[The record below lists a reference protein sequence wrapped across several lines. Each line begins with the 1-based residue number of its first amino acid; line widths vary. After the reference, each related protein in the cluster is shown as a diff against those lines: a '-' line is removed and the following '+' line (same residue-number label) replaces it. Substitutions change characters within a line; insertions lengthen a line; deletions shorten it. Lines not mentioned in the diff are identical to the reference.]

1 MNSEVKMEYLIGQ
14 MLPKAGL
21 VILAGPP
28 KSGKSNLI
36 TDLCFKLCKNWN
48 PLGLDKNP
56 FLGHPIQERGDVLY
70 LALEDSDDT
79 MTIKIQKMKVE
90 KQKPKPDI
98 YTGNQCPCI
107 GKGLEE
113 SIVAW
118 KASTPA
124 AKMVVIDTFQ
134 KIKPL
139 FTTKS
144 ANAYEVDYH
153 YLSKLHA
160 LAKEENILIIYL
172 HHLAKQ
178 TASNKATYSWDK
190 IMGSVGHQGVPDV
203 MWMLERDEHGNR
215 AVFRGRGRVIP

>member
-1 MNSEVKMEYLIGQ
+1 
-14 MLPKAGL
+14 
-21 VILAGPP
+21 
-28 KSGKSNLI
+28 
-36 TDLCFKLCKNWN
+36 
-48 PLGLDKNP
+48 
-56 FLGHPIQERGDVLY
+56 
-70 LALEDSDDT
+70 
-79 MTIKIQKMKVE
+79 MKVE

-124 AKMVVIDTFQ
+124 AKLVVIDTFQ

-160 LAKEENILIIYL
+160 LAKEENILII
-172 HHLAKQ
+172 
-178 TASNKATYSWDK
+178 
-190 IMGSVGHQGVPDV
+190 
-203 MWMLERDEHGNR
+203 
-215 AVFRGRGRVIP
+215 